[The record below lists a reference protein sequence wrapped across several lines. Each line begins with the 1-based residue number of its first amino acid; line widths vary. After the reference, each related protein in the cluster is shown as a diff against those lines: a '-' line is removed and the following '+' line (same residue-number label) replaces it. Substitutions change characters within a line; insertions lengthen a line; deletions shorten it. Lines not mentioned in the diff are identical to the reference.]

1 MHPFVSG
8 LEPTLHIAHRGGAK
22 VAPENTLAAFTLAVE
37 RYRTDMLEL
46 DVHRTRD
53 GVWVVS
59 HDETVDRCTD
69 GAGDIA
75 SLTLE
80 EIKRLDAGYRFT
92 PDGGRTFPFRG
103 KGVQVPTL
111 REVLEG
117 FGDVRLN
124 VEVKRATEGI
134 EKSFSDELRHAGALG
149 RVCCGSEDD
158 ALAVRLHQ
166 LLPEECHFY
175 PRDALAA
182 FVVAVK
188 SGEPPPLDP
197 RFSVLDMPLYFG
209 DERLV
214 DAALLAAV
222 RANER
227 WLNVWTVDDPIEM
240 TRLVR
245 EGVGGIMTDRPD
257 LLRSV
262 LDEGR
267 L

>member
-111 REVLEG
+111 REVLEH
-117 FGDVRLN
+117 FESVRLN
-124 VEVKRATEGI
+124 VDVKRATEGT
-134 EKSFSDELRHAGALG
+134 ESSLADELRTAGALQ
-149 RVCCGSEDD
+149 RVCCGTEDD
-158 ALAVRLHQ
+158 ALA
-166 LLPEECHFY
+166 
-175 PRDALAA
+175 D
-182 FVVAVK
+182 
-188 SGEPPPLDP
+188 
-197 RFSVLDMPLYFG
+197 
-209 DERLV
+209 
-214 DAALLAAV
+214 AV
-222 RANER
+222 RVNER
-227 WLNVWTVDDPIEM
+227 WLNLWTVDDPLEM

-257 LLRSV
+257 LTRSV
-262 LDEGR
+262 LDGDR

>member
-1 MHPFVSG
+1 MHPFLAG
-8 LEPTLHIAHRGGAK
+8 LEPTLHIAHRGGARL
-22 VAPENTLAAFTLAVE
+22 APENTLAAFTLAVE

-59 HDETVDRCTD
+59 HDETFDRCTD
-69 GAGDIA
+69 GSGDIA
-75 SLTLE
+75 SLTLA

-111 REVLEG
+111 REVLEH
-117 FGDVRLN
+117 FENVRLN
-124 VEVKRATEGI
+124 VDVKRATEGT
-134 EKSFSDELRHAGALG
+134 ESSLADELRTAGALE
-149 RVCCGSEDD
+149 RVCCGTEDD
-158 ALAVRLHQ
+158 ALAARLHEA
-166 LLPEECHFY
+166 LPDCCHFY

-197 RFSVLDMPLYFG
+197 RFSVLDMPLFFG
-209 DERLV
+209 GERLV
-214 DAALLAAV
+214 DAALLDAV
-222 RANER
+222 RVNER
-227 WLNVWTVDDPIEM
+227 WLNVWTVDDPLEM

-262 LDEGR
+262 LDGDR